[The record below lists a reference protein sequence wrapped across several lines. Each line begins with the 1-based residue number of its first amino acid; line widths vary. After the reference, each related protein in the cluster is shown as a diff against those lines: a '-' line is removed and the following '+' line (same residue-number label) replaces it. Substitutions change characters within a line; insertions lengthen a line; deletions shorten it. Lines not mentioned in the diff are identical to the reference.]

1 MTIRPIIVLP
11 DARLRQ
17 RSEPVAEITDEIR
30 TLARDMLDTMYDAP
44 GIGLAAIQLGIPRR
58 LVVIDLAK
66 PEEEKKPIV
75 LVNPEITWSSAE
87 KRVYEEG
94 CLSIP
99 EYYEEVE
106 RPDRIRFR
114 YRTLDGEAVD
124 AEADGVLATCVQ
136 HELDHLNGVL
146 FIDYLSKL
154 KRDRVIKKFQK
165 AARRESEDV

>member
-1 MTIRPIIVLP
+1 MTIRPIIALP
-11 DARLRQ
+11 DPRLRQ

-30 TLARDMLDTMYDAP
+30 ALARDMLDTMYDAP
-44 GIGLAAIQLGIPRR
+44 GIGLAAIQVGIPKRV
-58 LVVIDLAK
+58 VVIDLAK
-66 PEEEKKPIV
+66 PEEEKQPVV
-75 LVNPEITWSSAE
+75 LVNPEITWSSDE

-106 RPDRIRFR
+106 RPDRVRFR
-114 YRTLDGEAVD
+114 YRNLAGETVE

-136 HELDHLNGVL
+136 HEIDHLNGVL

-165 AARRESEDV
+165 AARREAEGV